1 VPVRKYGIGD
11 RALAAVQDI
20 LRKTPYFAELSESCL
35 SAIAGIVVQRSYRR
49 GDFVFHE
56 GDDCEG
62 LYVVKSGRV
71 RVYKVSSE
79 GREQVLLTAETG
91 EAFNEVAVFDGGP
104 NPASVEALE
113 PTVLLLLP
121 KSALLSV
128 AEAEPEVGRAFM
140 RVFASHLRR
149 LAVLVEE
156 LSFKTVTGRVARIL
170 LDQLPSSTAGATG
183 QSAPRRLTQREIAAM
198 AGTAREVVA
207 RVLKALEQQGA
218 IRIERGRIVVADREL
233 LAGGGR

>member
-1 VPVRKYGIGD
+1 
-11 RALAAVQDI
+11 
-20 LRKTPYFAELSESCL
+20 
-35 SAIAGIVVQRSYRR
+35 VQRSYER

-56 GDDCEG
+56 GDDCDG
-62 LYVVKSGRV
+62 LYIVKSGRV
-71 RVYKVSSE
+71 RVYKISPE
-79 GREQVLLTAETG
+79 GREQVLLVAEPG
-91 EAFNEVAVFDGGP
+91 EAFNEVPVFDGGP

-128 AEAEPEVGRAFM
+128 AEAEPEVGRAFTK
-140 RVFASHLRR
+140 VFASHLRR
-149 LAVLVEE
+149 LALLVED

-170 LDQLPSSTAGATG
+170 LDQLPA
-183 QSAPRRLTQREIAAM
+183 SADGSPPRRLTQREIAAM

-207 RVLKALEQQGA
+207 RALKALEQQGA

-233 LAGGGR
+233 LAGAGR